1 MEIGLLALLALI
13 WVCIVLLCIIPAGE
27 GRRSAESKDKK

>member
-13 WVCIVLLCIIPAGE
+13 WGGIVLLCTIPAGE
-27 GRRSAESKDKK
+27 GRRSAKSKDKR